1 MDVCDHLSR
10 YWITFPD
17 DKSFPIGQGVT
28 AYSHD
33 DAFSLL
39 VDRGYDF
46 HVRAQRV
53 EIREIESFDDIPD
66 YNVTDAAG
74 PLQFR
79 GIWYPCLNLGL
90 DASGR

>member
-1 MDVCDHLSR
+1 MDVRDHLSR

-17 DKSFPIGQGVT
+17 DSTFPIGQGVT

-33 DAFSLL
+33 DAFSMLAA
-39 VDRGYDF
+39 RGYDF

-53 EIREIESFDDIPD
+53 EVREIQSFDDIPNYD
-66 YNVTDAAG
+66 VSGASG
-74 PLQFR
+74 PLRFR
-79 GIWYPCLNLGL
+79 GIWYPCLNIGL